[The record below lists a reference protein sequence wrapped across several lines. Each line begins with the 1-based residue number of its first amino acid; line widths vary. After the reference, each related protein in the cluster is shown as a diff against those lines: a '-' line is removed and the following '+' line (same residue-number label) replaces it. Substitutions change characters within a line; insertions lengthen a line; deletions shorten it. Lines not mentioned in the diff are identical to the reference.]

1 MAYPIRL
8 FDFSTDEGK
17 TEGTE
22 FLMNLDKTLMGLFGK
37 TFLDEKLRKFHKYNE
52 MELPEF
58 LKDLAEKSVKKVVK
72 ELPGGE
78 LKWKGTVG
86 LYGRKKGSVIKREK
100 DLVYRMIINIG
111 DTEIYYLNGDRLSN
125 EPSVLPNG
133 YALLCSPVMIDEVDI
148 KVKPDAHRKNMPK
161 KFIGMVSKIRAPKY
175 MRCTIVLDLLME
187 GLELPSSEIQNG
199 ATQNGATQNDQTVEE
214 QILEAV
220 NDLAEEIENHE

>member
-8 FDFSTDEGK
+8 FDFSTIEGK
-17 TEGTE
+17 TEGTQ
-22 FLMNLDKTLMGLFGK
+22 FLMNLDKTLVELFGK
-37 TFLDEKLRKFHKYNE
+37 TFHDEKLRKFRKYDCNDLPDYLK
-52 MELPEF
+52 ELG
-58 LKDLAEKSVKKVVK
+58 EKSVKKVVK

-86 LYGRKKGSVIKREK
+86 MYGRKTGSMIKREK
-100 DLVYRMIINIG
+100 GMVYRMIINIG

-148 KVKPDAHRKNMPK
+148 RVKPDAHRKNLPK
-161 KFIGMVSKIRAPKY
+161 KLVGVVSKIRSPKY

-187 GLELPSSEIQNG
+187 GLELPNSENQNDE
-199 ATQNGATQNDQTVEE
+199 TQNDET
-214 QILEAV
+214 
-220 NDLAEEIENHE
+220 